1 MQTNTVGVRLRSDV
15 WARYSAEA
23 QGHGMA
29 LASFL
34 RQRLENPVQVEAELA
49 ALRRAVERVG
59 ASEADAKD
67 GRNARLQPGVL
78 VEMLLLLRAL
88 AGPQKAG
95 LAQKEVERRGLE
107 VWR

>member
-29 LASFL
+29 LGSYL
-34 RQRLENPVQVEAELA
+34 RQRLENPVQLEDELA

-59 ASEADAKD
+59 AGEADAED
-67 GRNARLQPGVL
+67 SPATRLQPGIL